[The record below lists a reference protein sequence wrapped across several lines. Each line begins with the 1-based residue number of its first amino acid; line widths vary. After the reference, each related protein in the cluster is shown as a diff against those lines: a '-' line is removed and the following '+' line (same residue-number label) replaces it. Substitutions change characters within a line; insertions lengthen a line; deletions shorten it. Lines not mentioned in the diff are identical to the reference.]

1 MRSVWRAWF
10 MAIWRAHSGALSG
23 FALLL
28 LTAVVLESCCPSK
41 QNCVS
46 LQASGG
52 VLVMLEKPNP
62 DAGLDDVLASVSC

>member
-1 MRSVWRAWF
+1 MIRAWF
-10 MAIWRAHSGALSG
+10 RAIWEAHSGTLIGFTLLCLFMWMLSG
-23 FALLL
+23 
-28 LTAVVLESCCPSK
+28 CCPRRD
-41 QNCVS
+41 CVS

>member
-1 MRSVWRAWF
+1 
-10 MAIWRAHSGALSG
+10 MAIWRAHSGALIG
-23 FALLL
+23 FALLCLFMWL
-28 LTAVVLESCCPSK
+28 LSGCCPSK